1 MRKLDITDKLSFD
14 KNPVLVISG
23 QEIEVSADTKS
34 ILQLMALT
42 KESFGADPDKIEKAY
57 ELLFPEASRKK
68 IEKLHLNFEDFSTVV
83 RSAID
88 LVSGSDDTGETGA
101 PRSMT

>member
-23 QEIEVSADTKS
+23 QEIEVSADTKT

-42 KESFGADPDKIEKAY
+42 KGSFGADPDKIEKVY

-68 IEKLHLNFEDFSTVV
+68 IEKFHLNFDDFSTVV

-88 LVSGSDDTGETGA
+88 LVSGSDDAGETGA
-101 PRSMT
+101 TRTTT